1 MLCAKRKCATEGK
14 VSSHC
19 NGTPLGIKRFVKSM
33 EIKAN
38 AEGLLNW
45 LQFFLTTAQ
54 NYENVK
60 GLNLEKAG

>member
-1 MLCAKRKCATEGK
+1 
-14 VSSHC
+14 
-19 NGTPLGIKRFVKSM
+19 M

-60 GLNLEKAG
+60 GLNLEFINYGHDIL